1 MLSLTTLTAVMLGT
15 ANAATVTVTNID
27 DGVSNVGA
35 PGTLYWAI
43 TNCNAGDT
51 IAFNIDTGV
60 HGPGPYY
67 FKGPPPFQPPY
78 GGGLPLVYKKHNLL
92 IDGYTQPGASPNNN
106 AITQANNAVIKIVID
121 ARSGGS
127 RGMDYGTF
135 DGTIITSDPP
145 IDNTSMAGERTG
157 YGNDERALLGIYRS
171 TNVWVRGLAFLSS
184 WSDPYGNQKGIC
196 LAHDYGLDTTVTN
209 REAYT
214 EGSDAGFHVSGCW
227 FGVDPTNQTVTGVDT
242 NSGTYA
248 IAHYRHRD
256 VSGGPRPELPNFG
269 LIVGV
274 APGSANPRAEF
285 NVFCGYAY
293 VTDGE
298 NLRTRLSGNFVNVLP
313 NGITPYNVPERNYT
327 LWADN
332 SAGMIEWGRY
342 DDTVPMIIGTDGD
355 GVNDADEGNLFGPQA
370 WDAINNLGAQPYVFD
385 FYGTSRKSYVIA
397 GNRFGIA
404 VDGTVWTNNSYTI
417 GGFSFGG
424 GTQIRFGSDY
434 NGVSDELEAN
444 IVYNNNVFGTLF
456 SIPSAVT
463 PISLFGGTRDG
474 VTTQKDSWWS
484 IRGNVMV
491 DNFAPFIP
499 DFYEALNY
507 YPWWTNAY
515 VAADDTNVVPIL
527 SGSST
532 ISTLIGTFKAPNTSS
547 WYTNAVV
554 VDVYEPDPLG
564 EANGALFGLP
574 VFGGPGNGSPGGYG
588 FVQSKKHL
596 GSYLLSNPSSG
607 SFSLDISGLGL
618 AHGTKVTV
626 ALTYSSFAQPK
637 LTSISR
643 SGGNTTLAWTG
654 DNGGPYPVAGAGAPS
669 SGFGVARATSLN
681 GPWTTTYAAGN
692 SITVAD
698 ATGTTFYRIVAPISG
713 PTTLFAPPVTL
724 P

>member
-1 MLSLTTLTAVMLGT
+1 M
-15 ANAATVTVTNID
+15 
-27 DGVSNVGA
+27 
-35 PGTLYWAI
+35 
-43 TNCNAGDT
+43 
-51 IAFNIDTGV
+51 
-60 HGPGPYY
+60 
-67 FKGPPPFQPPY
+67 
-78 GGGLPLVYKKHNLL
+78 
-92 IDGYTQPGASPNNN
+92 
-106 AITQANNAVIKIVID
+106 
-121 ARSGGS
+121 
-127 RGMDYGTF
+127 
-135 DGTIITSDPP
+135 
-145 IDNTSMAGERTG
+145 
-157 YGNDERALLGIYRS
+157 
-171 TNVWVRGLAFLSS
+171 
-184 WSDPYGNQKGIC
+184 
-196 LAHDYGLDTTVTN
+196 
-209 REAYT
+209 
-214 EGSDAGFHVSGCW
+214 
-227 FGVDPTNQTVTGVDT
+227 
-242 NSGTYA
+242 
-248 IAHYRHRD
+248 
-256 VSGGPRPELPNFG
+256 
-269 LIVGV
+269 

-293 VTDGE
+293 ATDGE
-298 NLRTRLSGNFVNVLP
+298 NLRSRFSGNFVNVLP
-313 NGITPYNVPERNYT
+313 NGVTPYNVPERNYT

-332 SAGMIEWGRY
+332 SAGMLEWGRY

-370 WDAINNLGAQPYVFD
+370 WDAINNINAQPYVFD
-385 FYGTSRKSYVIA
+385 FYGTSRKSYIIA

-444 IVYNNNVFGTLF
+444 LVYNNNVFGTLF

-463 PISLFGGTRDG
+463 PISLFSGTRDG
-474 VTTQKDSWWS
+474 VSAQKDAWWS

-564 EANGALFGLP
+564 QANGALFGLP
-574 VFGGPGNGSPGGYG
+574 VFGGPGSGSPGGYG
-588 FVQSKKHL
+588 FVQGKKHL

-618 AHGTKVTV
+618 AQGTKVTV

-643 SGGNTTLAWTG
+643 SSGNTTLVWTG

-669 SGFGVARATSLN
+669 SGFGVARATSLS

-698 ATGTTFYRIVAPISG
+698 AAGTTFYRIVAPISG